1 MKILADVMTAIGE
14 IGFEQQQQ
22 QEYVDDAQLME
33 ELAQKRVRAMG
44 RIAIMMKKMRLEREA
59 NIKRLETKSANSL
72 TRCSSAHANAL
83 CSRRQVRSGTQH
95 GSQEREAP
103 DRCSEAP
110 QDLLNETLA

>member
-22 QEYVDDAQLME
+22 QQQHEYVDDAQLME

-59 NIKRLETKSANSL
+59 NIKRIEAKSAYSFCRTNFPL
-72 TRCSSAHANAL
+72 
-83 CSRRQVRSGTQH
+83 
-95 GSQEREAP
+95 
-103 DRCSEAP
+103 
-110 QDLLNETLA
+110 

>member
-14 IGFEQQQQ
+14 IGFEQQQQQ

-59 NIKRLETKSANSL
+59 NIKRLETKSTSPVLYVAVHML
-72 TRCSSAHANAL
+72 MPCAADDKYDLAL
-83 CSRRQVRSGTQH
+83 SMDLKNEKRPIDVRKRHKTF
-95 GSQEREAP
+95 
-103 DRCSEAP
+103 
-110 QDLLNETLA
+110 